1 MFCYCFVSIFAAV
14 LALTFFF
21 HPPFS
26 SHVLTDKCGLT
37 ETIPRARYCCL
48 QQHCLVQFIRK
59 QLDCWKGSMHT
70 QYVSPHCPCSYSA
83 KHCATSHCMGVAWL
97 EIWGWNVDSQFP
109 SSSSAFLQG
118 WTRQTLLVPQA
129 YRDGLQS
136 FFRQILGTQAS
147 RNISG
152 HRPVPT
158 LPSRNTSGK
167 RSLPTLQADVFIPV
181 CVKCD
186 GAGMKPLLYI
196 GKHQG

>member
-70 QYVSPHCPCSYSA
+70 QYMFHPTVPAATQQSTVPHLIVWEL
-83 KHCATSHCMGVAWL
+83 H
-97 EIWGWNVDSQFP
+97 GWRF
-109 SSSSAFLQG
+109 
-118 WTRQTLLVPQA
+118 
-129 YRDGLQS
+129 
-136 FFRQILGTQAS
+136 
-147 RNISG
+147 
-152 HRPVPT
+152 
-158 LPSRNTSGK
+158 
-167 RSLPTLQADVFIPV
+167 
-181 CVKCD
+181 
-186 GAGMKPLLYI
+186 GAGMWTHSFQALLPFCRVGQGKLSLYLKRTGMACKASLGKFLAPRPLET
-196 GKHQG
+196 